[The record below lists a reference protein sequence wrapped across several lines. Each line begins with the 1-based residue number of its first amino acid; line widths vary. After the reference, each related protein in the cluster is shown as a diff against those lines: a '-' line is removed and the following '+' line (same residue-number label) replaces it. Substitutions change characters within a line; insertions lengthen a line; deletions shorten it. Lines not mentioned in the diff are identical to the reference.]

1 MGFLVALAWMG
12 FLVAL
17 AVEKL
22 SLCCSL
28 WGVGEVSS
36 GVSCGEAIFL

>member
-17 AVEKL
+17 AWIGFLDALAVEKL

-28 WGVGEVSS
+28 
-36 GVSCGEAIFL
+36 